1 MPERAAH
8 EAIEPTIGET
18 SAFIQV
24 IRETSNRHLARAFQ
38 LSSANKASAIIK
50 EEVFWRK
57 GKRKEEYFGIK
68 KPD

>member
-8 EAIEPTIGET
+8 EAIEPTVGET

-38 LSSANKASAIIK
+38 RSSATKASVII
-50 EEVFWRK
+50 
-57 GKRKEEYFGIK
+57 KRKEQYFGITK
-68 KPD
+68 A